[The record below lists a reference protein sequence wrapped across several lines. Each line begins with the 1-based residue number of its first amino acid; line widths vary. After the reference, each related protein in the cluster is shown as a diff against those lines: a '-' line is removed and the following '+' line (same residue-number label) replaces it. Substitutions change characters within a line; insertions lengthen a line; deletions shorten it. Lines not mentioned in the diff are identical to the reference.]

1 MFGTLADRLQET
13 FRKLK
18 GRGKLTEKDV
28 DVALREVRLAL
39 LEADVNFKVVRDF
52 LSKVRERAVGQEVLS
67 SLSPAQQV
75 IKIVN
80 EELTQLM
87 GEKNESLDLSGSPAV
102 ILMAGL
108 QGSGKTT
115 FTAKLARHLKRQG
128 KRPLM
133 VAGDIYR
140 PAAIKQLQVLGEQ
153 IEVDVFELGT
163 DTKPDKIAAEALAH
177 AKKYGHDVVLMDTAG
192 RLHVDEEL
200 MDEISRLRDV
210 LNPNEI
216 LLVVDAMTGQDAV
229 NVAESFHERL
239 AITGIILTKLDGD
252 ARGGAAL
259 SIRAVT
265 GAPVKFAGVGEKLD
279 ALEVF
284 HPDRIASRILG
295 MGDVLSLIEK
305 AEASFDEEKS
315 RKMAEKLAKGAEF
328 TLEDFR
334 EQMQQ
339 VRQMGPL
346 DQILGMI
353 PGMGNLGKLSNA
365 QIDEGQLARIEA
377 IINSMTP
384 AERQRPSIINGS
396 RRRRIAAGSGTR
408 VQDVNRLLK
417 QFDQTRAM
425 MRQLMG
431 AGRGRGGK
439 RRALGRLLGR

>member
-1 MFGTLADRLQET
+1 MFGNLAERLQST

-18 GRGKLTEKDV
+18 SRGKLTEQDV

-80 EELTQLM
+80 EELTSLM
-87 GEKNESLDLSGSPAV
+87 GEKSEALTLSGSPAV

-115 FTAKLARHLKRQG
+115 FTAKLARHLKKQG

-133 VAGDIYR
+133 VAGDVYR

-153 IEVDVFELGT
+153 IDVEVFEMGT
-163 DTKPDKIAAEALAH
+163 DTKPRVIAEQALAY
-177 AKKYGHDVVLMDTAG
+177 AKKHGYDIVLMDTAG
-192 RLHVDEEL
+192 RLHVDEDL
-200 MDEISRLRDV
+200 MDEISGLRDV
-210 LNPNEI
+210 LDPSEI

-229 NVAESFHERL
+229 NVAENFHERL
-239 AITGIILTKLDGD
+239 AITGVVLTKLDGD

-265 GAPVKFAGVGEKLD
+265 GAPIKFAGVGEKLD

-284 HPDRIASRILG
+284 HPERIASRILG

-315 RKMAEKLAKGAEF
+315 RKMAEKLATGGEF
-328 TLEDFR
+328 TLEDFK

-353 PGMGNLGKLSNA
+353 PGMSNMGKLGNL
-365 QIDEGQLARIEA
+365 QVDEQQFARIEA

-384 AERQRPSIINGS
+384 MERQRPNIINGS
-396 RRRRIAAGSGTR
+396 RRRRIAAGSGTK

-431 AGRGRGGK
+431 ASRGRGGK